1 MTDPAAAPIAAV
13 PALACAFPPS
23 AHLPRLAQVAES
35 LGYDRVWVYDSP
47 ALYGDV
53 WVAIER
59 VCAATERIGV
69 ATGVAVGFL
78 RHVMVT
84 ASAIATIEELH
95 PGRLSFAIG
104 TGYTGARA
112 MGQQPMKWADLDA
125 YVRQLRGLL
134 RGEVVEIDGA
144 HARMIHSPGYGPARP
159 IEVPLLVAPMGPKGF
174 ARATQLTVDDV
185 IDGVIVATPP
195 PPPPDGRYWDPCA
208 MLCSGTVLEPGED
221 HTTARVIDATA
232 SMYAT
237 GVHGIWEMSPEA
249 VPSLPGGP
257 EWLAEL
263 EAAYPEADRHWAVHE
278 GHMIAVSERDRAY
291 VAAAG
296 TAILQTGWTGAA
308 AAVRARAEAAAAAGV
323 TELAYGP
330 VGGDVERELA
340 AFAAAV
346 RDC

>member
-1 MTDPAAAPIAAV
+1 MSV
-13 PALACAFPPS
+13 PSLACAFPPS
-23 AHLPRLAQVAES
+23 TDLPHLAQVAES

-53 WVAIER
+53 WVAIQRAAE
-59 VCAATERIGV
+59 ATERIGL

-95 PGRLSFAIG
+95 PGRLTFAIG

-112 MGQQPMKWADLDA
+112 MGQQPMRWADLDA
-125 YVRQLRGLL
+125 YVRQLHALL
-134 RGEVVEIDGA
+134 GGDAVEIDGA
-144 HARMIHSPGYGPARP
+144 RARMIHSPGYGPARP
-159 IEVPLLVAPMGPKGF
+159 VEVPLLVAPMGPKGF
-174 ARATQLTVDDV
+174 SYAAQLTVDDV
-185 IDGVIVATPP
+185 IEGVIVATPP
-195 PPPPDGRYWDPCA
+195 PPPPEGRRWDPCA
-208 MLCSGTVLEPGED
+208 MLCSGTVLESGED

-237 GVHGIWEMSPEA
+237 GVHGIWEMAPAA
-249 VPSLPGGP
+249 VPTLPGGV

-263 EAAYPEADRHWAVHE
+263 EATYPEADRHWAVHE

-296 TAILQTGWTGAA
+296 PAILQTGWTGDA

-340 AFAAAV
+340 AFADAV
-346 RDC
+346 RGC

>member
-1 MTDPAAAPIAAV
+1 MTNPVV

-23 AHLPRLAQVAES
+23 ADLPRLAQVAES

-53 WVAIER
+53 WVAIDR
-59 VCAATERIGV
+59 VANATARIGV

-95 PGRLSFAIG
+95 PGRLSVAIG

-112 MGQQPMKWADLDA
+112 MGQPPMRWADLDT
-125 YVRQLRGLL
+125 YLRQLRALL
-134 RGEVVEIDGA
+134 RGEVVDIDGA
-144 HARMIHSPGYGPARP
+144 RARMIHSPGYAPPWP
-159 IEVPLLVAPMGPKGF
+159 IGVPLLAAPMGPKGF
-174 ARATQLTVDDV
+174 AHAERLTDDGV

-195 PPPPDGRYWDPCA
+195 PSPAWDPCA
-208 MLCSGTVLEPGED
+208 MLCSGTVLAPGED
-221 HTTARVIDATA
+221 HTSPRVIDATA

-237 GVHGIWEMSPEA
+237 GVHGIWEMAPGV
-249 VPSLPGGP
+249 VPTLPGGAT
-257 EWLAEL
+257 WLAEL
-263 EAAYPEADRHWAVHE
+263 EATYPEADRHWAVHE
-278 GHMIAVSERDRAY
+278 GHMIAVSERDRDY

-296 TAILQTGWTGAA
+296 PAILQAGWTGDA

-330 VGGDVERELA
+330 VGGDVERELE

-346 RDC
+346 RGC

>member
-1 MTDPAAAPIAAV
+1 MTENGV
-13 PALACAFPPS
+13 PSLACAFPPS
-23 AHLPRLAQVAES
+23 AELPRLAQVAES

-59 VCAATERIGV
+59 VASATERIGV

-95 PGRLSFAIG
+95 PGRLSVAIG

-112 MGQQPMKWADLDA
+112 MGQTPMRWADLDT
-125 YVRQLRGLL
+125 YLRQLRGLL
-134 RGEVVEIDGA
+134 RGEAVEIAGA
-144 HARMIHSPGYGPARP
+144 RARMIHSPGYAPPWP
-159 IEVPLLVAPMGPKGF
+159 IEVPLLAAPMGPKGF
-174 ARATQLTVDDV
+174 ARAEQLRADGV
-185 IDGVIVATPP
+185 IDGVIVASPP
-195 PPPPDGRYWDPCA
+195 EGGGWDPCA
-208 MLCSGTVLEPGED
+208 MLCNGTVLEPGED
-221 HTTARVIDATA
+221 HTSPRVVDATG

-237 GVHGIWEMSPEA
+237 SIHAMWEMAPEV
-249 VPSLPGGP
+249 VPTLPGGA
-257 EWLAEL
+257 EWLADL
-263 EAAYPEADRHWAVHE
+263 EATHPEADRHWAVHE

-296 TAILQTGWTGAA
+296 PAILQTGWTGDA

-346 RDC
+346 RGC